1 MTGLIQAIQRLPSK
15 TRVVAMTILYGLSG
29 GLAAVLFEIGINLF
43 YGATFVALSKL
54 SMAAFLGGSFAVI
67 VITSLIAGLLL
78 SHFCPEAAGSG
89 IPQMKLAF
97 WKDFGFVPFR
107 VVWVKFVAGI
117 LTVGG
122 GASLGREGPTVQLAG
137 GLTSTLAG
145 RLGIG
150 KNGRRQAA
158 AAGSAAGL
166 AAAFNAPLAAV
177 TFVLEEI
184 IEDLNSRILGSV
196 ILASLLGALVVH
208 AVIGRHPAFDL
219 PLIDAPTWAG
229 YALTVPAAAFASLI
243 GVFFQV
249 SALGVRRSFRQT
261 QLHRIP
267 AWLRPT
273 LGGII
278 TWAAGS
284 IVFFHS
290 RHLGVFSLGYDD
302 LTQALNDSLAWRLA
316 AMLLAAKFIATIAG
330 YGSGGC
336 GGIFAPNLFLGA
348 MCGATLSGISRQFG
362 LVLTRNDHIL
372 LTVVAMSACLGAVVR
387 APLTSILIVFEMTHE
402 FALVPGLLVGGLIS
416 QAISRRLLQ
425 HSFYEQ
431 ILVDDGHSLKK
442 VMPPRDLR
450 SWQEYPISAIANFNP
465 TFAREDDSEQL
476 QKIFETAS
484 FDRLPIVDE
493 QGRPQGVVI
502 RTEWLSVAPK
512 RKWPPIHTVPICH
525 REATIRNAQQ
535 LLIDSEV
542 GMILIA
548 EEAEGKLIGMLTL
561 HDLLRAQEATAQV
574 SDI

>member
-1 MTGLIQAIQRLPSK
+1 
-15 TRVVAMTILYGLSG
+15 
-29 GLAAVLFEIGINLF
+29 
-43 YGATFVALSKL
+43 
-54 SMAAFLGGSFAVI
+54 
-67 VITSLIAGLLL
+67 
-78 SHFCPEAAGSG
+78 
-89 IPQMKLAF
+89 
-97 WKDFGFVPFR
+97 
-107 VVWVKFVAGI
+107 
-117 LTVGG
+117 
-122 GASLGREGPTVQLAG
+122 
-137 GLTSTLAG
+137 
-145 RLGIG
+145 
-150 KNGRRQAA
+150 
-158 AAGSAAGL
+158 
-166 AAAFNAPLAAV
+166 
-177 TFVLEEI
+177 
-184 IEDLNSRILGSV
+184 
-196 ILASLLGALVVH
+196 
-208 AVIGRHPAFDL
+208 
-219 PLIDAPTWAG
+219 
-229 YALTVPAAAFASLI
+229 
-243 GVFFQV
+243 
-249 SALGVRRSFRQT
+249 
-261 QLHRIP
+261 
-267 AWLRPT
+267 
-273 LGGII
+273 
-278 TWAAGS
+278 
-284 IVFFHS
+284 
-290 RHLGVFSLGYDD
+290 VFSLGYDD